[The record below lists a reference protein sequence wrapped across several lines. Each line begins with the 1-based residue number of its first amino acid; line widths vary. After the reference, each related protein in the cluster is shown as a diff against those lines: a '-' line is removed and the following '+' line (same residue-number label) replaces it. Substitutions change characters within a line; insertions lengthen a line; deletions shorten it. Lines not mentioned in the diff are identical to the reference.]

1 MPGKWKRVDNRDAQ
15 GKVISVL
22 PEEEVYNIIEERIVR
37 SVQRKNLIRDR
48 ERLMNQVYDIDAD
61 LDMIEKLQ
69 AAELVKRGKK

>member
-22 PEEEVYNIIEERIVR
+22 PEEEVYNIMEERIVR
-37 SVQRKNLIRDR
+37 SVQRKNLILDR

-69 AAELVKRGKK
+69 AAESVERGRK